1 MADMNFKQEDFDF
14 TQEFARFVLNKM
26 YVREASVK
34 EMLDFNKMLVRYNEL
49 CRKIEANIFDVRSVT
64 EPEPKP
70 KKSKSAK
77 TGE

>member
-1 MADMNFKQEDFDF
+1 MSDMNFKQEDFDF

-26 YVREASVK
+26 YLKDVSVK
-34 EMLDFNKMLVRYNEL
+34 EALDFNKMLVKYNEL

-64 EPEPKP
+64 EPEPKA

>member
-1 MADMNFKQEDFDF
+1 MSDMNFKQEDFDF
-14 TQEFARFVLNKM
+14 TQDFARFVLNKM

-49 CRKIEANIFDVRSVT
+49 CRKIEANIFEIKSVT

-70 KKSKSAK
+70 KKSKSVK